1 MKTGLQAHPED
12 DVAAELSGIF
22 SPSEIREL
30 DNFANGI
37 QKMHAHPAR
46 SEDAKRAGWHL
57 LERTIGAGHAT
68 HRWSLFWRLAAV
80 PAFMFLALFGV
91 VALAQTSL
99 PGDPTYGIK
108 RGTES
113 LQLTLASSDTKK
125 ADICSMLMKRR
136 ANELA
141 QLPAGTANSAKVVAL
156 TASIKEEAQE
166 FSQFAENAGADRSTL
181 RTQRARDAQYVIE
194 ALTISQ
200 GQQTDQQSQQAI
212 TKTIADMSSI
222 VGSAS

>member
-22 SPSEIREL
+22 SPAEIREL
-30 DNFANGI
+30 DTFADGI
-37 QKMHAHPAR
+37 QKIHAHPAR

-57 LERTIGAGHAT
+57 LERSMDTEPVAHK
-68 HRWSLFWRLAAV
+68 WSLFWRLAAV

-113 LQLTLASSDTKK
+113 VQLTLASSDTKK
-125 ADICSMLMKRR
+125 ADMCSMFMKRR

-141 QLPAGTANSAKVVAL
+141 QLPAGTTNSAKVVAL

-166 FSQFAENAGADRSTL
+166 FSQFADNAGDNRNTL
-181 RTQRARDAQYVIE
+181 RTQRTRDAQYVIE
-194 ALTISQ
+194 ALKISQ

-222 VGSAS
+222 VANAS